1 MSRYFGSEVA
11 IEQLTWLIKG
21 CGTCILPVGFVDSH
35 STIDM
40 QAVSFPEFNKIYNII
55 DPNKKSENYYERYL
69 SCIENIKNT
78 FQYPQYY
85 NGLIGLLLL
94 FSHDD
99 SYNFSNSI
107 GVKKAFEDTKRV
119 VMAGYEDFKD
129 FRSSTID
136 DLISTVREMTD
147 IFAALH
153 GTHLSLYQTVT
164 YENEISEIECYVGTE
179 KGRVQIKP
187 LNFSTRMTSKKLKT
201 DPFLKATHHLA
212 LSNNEY
218 HSEEQIMRTF
228 KKFEQIFASVKS
240 GYVLTT
246 VIGNNEYSFDVTCFC
261 FDIFIFGEFEYFSST
276 N

>member
-1 MSRYFGSEVA
+1 M
-11 IEQLTWLIKG
+11 
-21 CGTCILPVGFVDSH
+21 
-35 STIDM
+35 DM
-40 QAVSFPEFNKIYNII
+40 QAVSFQEFNKIYNII
-55 DPNKKSENYYERYL
+55 DPHEKSENYYKRYMN
-69 SCIENIKNT
+69 CIENIKNT

-99 SYNFSNSI
+99 SYNFNNSI
-107 GVKKAFEDTKRV
+107 GVKKSFEDTRRV

-164 YENEISEIECYVGTE
+164 GENEISEIECYVGME
-179 KGRVQIKP
+179 GERVQIKP
-187 LNFSTRMTSKKLKT
+187 LNFSTRMTSKRRKT
-201 DPFLKATHHLA
+201 DPFLKASHHLA
-212 LSNNEY
+212 LGNNEY

-246 VIGNNEYSFDVTCFC
+246 VIGNTELLFYVTCVC
-261 FDIFIFGEFEYFSST
+261 FDIMHSITFLQ
-276 N
+276 

>member
-1 MSRYFGSEVA
+1 M
-11 IEQLTWLIKG
+11 
-21 CGTCILPVGFVDSH
+21 
-35 STIDM
+35 
-40 QAVSFPEFNKIYNII
+40 
-55 DPNKKSENYYERYL
+55 
-69 SCIENIKNT
+69 
-78 FQYPQYY
+78 
-85 NGLIGLLLL
+85 IGLLLL

-99 SYNFSNSI
+99 SYNFNNSI
-107 GVKKAFEDTKRV
+107 GVKKSFEDTKRV

-164 YENEISEIECYVGTE
+164 GENEISEIECYVGME
-179 KGRVQIKP
+179 GERVQIKP
-187 LNFSTRMTSKKLKT
+187 LNFSTRITSKKRKT

-212 LSNNEY
+212 LGNNEY

-240 GYVLTT
+240 GYILTT
-246 VIGNNEYSFDVTCFC
+246 VIGNTEFSFSITCACLFLVHSI
-261 FDIFIFGEFEYFSST
+261 IFHQ
-276 N
+276 